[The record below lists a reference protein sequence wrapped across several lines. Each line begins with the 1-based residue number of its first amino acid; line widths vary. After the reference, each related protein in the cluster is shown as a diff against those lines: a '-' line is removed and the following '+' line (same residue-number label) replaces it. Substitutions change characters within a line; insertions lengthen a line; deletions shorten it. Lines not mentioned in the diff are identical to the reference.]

1 MGEVYRATDTLLG
14 RDVALKVLPPALA
27 ADADRLTRFQAEARA
42 LAAFDH
48 PGIVT
53 VYSVEQAESSAPH
66 EHGRAVHFLTM
77 QLIEGQSLD
86 RVLPPDGFPLERF
99 CEIGSALAEALTA
112 AHEKGIIHRDLKLAN
127 VMVTGDGAVKV
138 LDFGIAKALTAAD
151 TGGAT
156 MTSHGATAAGV
167 VMGTPAYMA
176 PEQIEGLPAQASSDI
191 FSLGV
196 VLYELAT
203 GRAPFQGSSG
213 PAIMSSIL
221 RDTPSRPS
229 QVRTGLPAA
238 ADTLIL
244 ECLDKDAA
252 RRPSARAIGDSLRR
266 LRDSSSVKSSLPFL
280 RRRAAIAAAVCL
292 AVAALLAWGAVS
304 RSRRAL
310 FVAESLPRIEALA
323 SEFKYQ
329 AAFELANA
337 VEREAAGSVPEAQW
351 ESMTTRV
358 SVASEPAGAT
368 VTLRP
373 VESAASPIAVGV
385 TPLAQVRVPRGPFR
399 WRVEH
404 AGYVPAD
411 LVTDAASGSL
421 RFDLLSENG
430 PDRDMIRIPGGAVR
444 LWALG
449 GVKADPTMTVGA
461 YLIDR
466 HEVTNREF
474 AAFVTAGGY
483 EREDFW
489 KHPFTDAGRALSFQD
504 AMARFKDSTGR
515 PGPATWKLGS
525 YPDGQEDLPVT
536 GISWYEAAAYAAF
549 AGKELPTIYH
559 WYQADTAGDLQL
571 LPGVVL
577 ATTNHEGAGP
587 RPATASGAVGAYGA
601 IDMAGNVREWAAN
614 ASDGSTRLALGGAWS
629 DPAYQYLFPELRPP
643 FDRSDGNGVRCIKR
657 LDTKTPAA
665 ADAFLPPYPVV
676 DRTKAR
682 PASEAEYAIFTR
694 FFEKRQT
701 PLEARVES
709 TDESSPH
716 WIKQRVSFAAG
727 YGSERVTA
735 LLYLPRN
742 ARPPYQVVI
751 QMAGAATFYRR
762 SSATEKDIF
771 GWGYA
776 DYLIRGGRA
785 VLIPIWKGSYERSD
799 GFHPLQT
806 DWPSYRDHV
815 VQWVTEMRQSI
826 DYLQSRDDIADEAIG
841 YQGISNGAIWAPL
854 FMALE
859 PRIKTGIILLGGLLT
874 ISIHETPMPPEIDG
888 FNYAPRVHAPVLM
901 MNGRH
906 DAIFPYE
913 TSQLP
918 LLRTFGTKDADKRHL
933 VFPGGHSSFGWM
945 TQLMKA
951 GLDWLDQRFGPPLR
965 R

>member
-1 MGEVYRATDTLLG
+1 MGDVYRAADTRLG
-14 RDVALKVLPPALA
+14 RDVALKVLPPELA
-27 ADADRLTRFQAEARA
+27 ADADRLARFQAEARA

-53 VYSVEQAESSAPH
+53 VYSVEQAESSAPQ
-66 EHGRAVHFLTM
+66 EHGRTLHFLTM
-77 QLIEGQSLD
+77 QLIEGQTLD
-86 RVLPPDGFPLERF
+86 RVLPPDGFPVERF
-99 CEIGSALAEALTA
+99 CEVGSALADALAA
-112 AHEKGIIHRDLKLAN
+112 AHAKGIIHRDLKLAN
-127 VMVTGDGAVKV
+127 VMMTGDGAVKV
-138 LDFGIAKALTAAD
+138 LDFGIAKALTTAD

-156 MTSHGATAAGV
+156 MTSHGATGAGI

-176 PEQIEGLPAQASSDI
+176 PEQIEGRPAQAASDI

-229 QVRTGLPAA
+229 QVRTGLPKA
-238 ADTLIL
+238 ADSLIL
-244 ECLDKDAA
+244 ECLAKEAA
-252 RRPSARAIGDSLRR
+252 RRPAAGTVGASLRR
-266 LRDSSSVKSSLPFL
+266 LRDGSRVKPPSPFL
-280 RRRAAIAAAVCL
+280 RPRVAIAAVVCL
-292 AVAALLAWGAVS
+292 GAAALLTWGAVS
-304 RSRRAL
+304 RSRRAV

-337 VEREAAGSVPEAQW
+337 VEREAAGTVPEAQW
-351 ESMTTRV
+351 ESITTRV

-368 VTLRP
+368 VTLEP
-373 VESAASPIAVGV
+373 LGNAAPPIALGV
-385 TPLAQVRVPRGPFR
+385 TPLAQVRVPRGTFR
-399 WRVEH
+399 WRVAQ
-404 AGYVPAD
+404 AGYVSAE
-411 LVTDAASGSL
+411 LVTEGANV
-421 RFDLLSENG
+421 RFDLLPESS
-430 PDRDMIRIPGGAVR
+430 PDRDMIRIPGGDVR

-449 GVKADPTMTVGA
+449 GVKAASTVAIGA

-474 AAFVTAGGY
+474 ARFVTAGGY
-483 EREDFW
+483 TRQEFW
-489 KHPFTDAGRALSFQD
+489 THPFTDGGRTLAFEE
-504 AMARFKDSTGR
+504 AMARLKDTTGR

-525 YPDGQEDLPVT
+525 YADGQEDLPVT
-536 GISWYEAAAYAAF
+536 GLSWYEAAAYAAF

-571 LPGVVL
+571 LPGLVL
-577 ATTNHEGAGP
+577 AATNHEGAGP
-587 RPATASGAVGAYGA
+587 RAATTSGAVGAYGA

-614 ASDGSTRLALGGAWS
+614 AADGSTRIALGGAWS
-629 DPAYQYLFPELRPP
+629 DPAYQYLFPEARPP

-657 LDTKTPAA
+657 LDTQTRPA
-665 ADAFLPPYPVV
+665 ADAPLPPFPVI

-682 PASEAEYAIFTR
+682 PVPDAEYAIFTR

-701 PLEARVES
+701 PLDARVES
-709 TDESSPH
+709 TDESSPR

-727 YGSERVTA
+727 YGNERMTA
-735 LLYLPRN
+735 LLYLPRS

-771 GWGYA
+771 GWSYA
-776 DYLIRGGRA
+776 EYLIRGGRA

-806 DWPSYRDHV
+806 DWPSYREHV
-815 VQWVTEMRQSI
+815 VQWVSELHQSI
-826 DYLQSRDDIADEAIG
+826 DYLQGRDDIADEAIG
-841 YQGISNGAIWAPL
+841 YQGISNGAVWAPI

-888 FNYAPRVHAPVLM
+888 LNYAPHVHAPVLM

-918 LLRTFGTKDADKRHL
+918 LLRTLGTQDADKRHL
-933 VFPGGHSSFGWM
+933 VFPGGHSSFGWSNE
-945 TQLMKA
+945 LIKE
-951 GLDWLDQRFGPPLR
+951 GLDWLDQRFGPPLGR
-965 R
+965 